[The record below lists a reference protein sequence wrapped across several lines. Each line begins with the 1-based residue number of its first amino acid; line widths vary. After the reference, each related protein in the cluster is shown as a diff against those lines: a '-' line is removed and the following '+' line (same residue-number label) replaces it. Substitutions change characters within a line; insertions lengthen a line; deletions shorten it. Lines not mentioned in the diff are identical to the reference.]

1 MESNELKILKE
12 YHEPYFMR
20 KKFLRLLFEVIVVYQ
35 KLNCSYYVTKLGLTA
50 RSKGNNNNN
59 NNNSDNSSYGN
70 GNIVAANKE
79 GTIHHIVTHRNNNND
94 DGNNEEEED
103 LDRLVSWDI
112 AVGTAVVI
120 VTALVF
126 TAFMVRSRS
135 R

>member
-1 MESNELKILKE
+1 MNHI
-12 YHEPYFMR
+12 MR
-20 KKFLRLLFEVIVVYQ
+20 KKFLRLLFEVIVIYQ

-50 RSKGNNNNN
+50 RPKGN

-79 GTIHHIVTHRNNNND
+79 GTVHHIVTHRNNNND

-103 LDRLVSWDI
+103 LDGLVSWDI

>member
-1 MESNELKILKE
+1 
-12 YHEPYFMR
+12 MR
-20 KKFLRLLFEVIVVYQ
+20 KKFLRLLFEVIVIYQ
-35 KLNCSYYVTKLGLTA
+35 KLNCSYYVTKLGLTE
-50 RSKGNNNNN
+50 RPKGNNNSD
-59 NNNSDNSSYGN
+59 NSDNSSYGN

-103 LDRLVSWDI
+103 LDGLVSWDI

-126 TAFMVRSRS
+126 TAFTVRSRS

>member
-1 MESNELKILKE
+1 
-12 YHEPYFMR
+12 MR
-20 KKFLRLLFEVIVVYQ
+20 KKFLRLLFEVIVIYQ
-35 KLNCSYYVTKLGLTA
+35 KLNCSYYVAKLGLTA
-50 RSKGNNNNN
+50 RPKGNN

-79 GTIHHIVTHRNNNND
+79 GTVHHIVTHRNNNND

-103 LDRLVSWDI
+103 LDGLVSWDI